1 VQSDIECLPQFFAV
15 GPPRTATT
23 WLHRVLRA
31 HVTLPKSVKETRFFD
46 LRYAQGMRWYA
57 AHFAHGAP
65 GRLAGEIAPTYF
77 HSDDA
82 RTRIAKMLPDA
93 KIICT
98 FRDPSERL
106 YSLYKLKRA
115 SGKLACSFQDAVR
128 SDPEMVQS
136 SRYVHYLARWRAA
149 FGPGR
154 VLVLIYEDLHRDPDA
169 FVRKVCEFIGIDP
182 IGLDAAM
189 REPVNSTDGV
199 AIPAHPAWTRLG
211 ISASEWMRSHRYDR
225 TMAVV
230 RKLGLLRLFLSARP
244 TPTPPPD
251 PMQVAELRLRL
262 RSEIEQLEEVLGI
275 ELPDWKRTG
284 A

>member
-1 VQSDIECLPQFFAV
+1 
-15 GPPRTATT
+15 
-23 WLHRVLRA
+23 
-31 HVTLPKSVKETRFFD
+31 
-46 LRYAQGMRWYA
+46 MRWYA

-65 GRLAGEIAPTYF
+65 ERLAGEIAATYF

-136 SRYVHYLARWRAA
+136 SRYAHYLARWRAE
-149 FGPGR
+149 FGPER
-154 VLVLIYEDLHRDPDA
+154 VLVLIYEDLHSDPDA
-169 FVRKVCEFIGIDP
+169 FVRNVCEFIGIDP
-182 IGLDAAM
+182 FRLDAAM
-189 REPVNSTDGV
+189 REPVNSTEGA
-199 AIPAHPAWTRLG
+199 AIPAHPAWTRVG
-211 ISASEWMRSHRYDR
+211 INASHWMRSHRYDR

-230 RKLGLLRLFLSARP
+230 RKLGLLRLFLSARQ
-244 TPTPPPD
+244 TRPPPLD
-251 PMQVAELRLRL
+251 PTQAAELRSRL
-262 RSEIEQLEEVLGI
+262 RPEIEKLEEMLGI
-275 ELPDWKRTG
+275 ELSDWKRTG